1 MTAFAR
7 ALSAETLKM
16 KRTLAVWLALL
27 APVAIVLL
35 VLVMFVQ
42 RADYMI
48 SPEHPAWESFVQESI
63 VIWMLLMLP
72 LFVTLEMALLGQLE
86 HGPKMWKGLYALPI
100 PRWAIYAAKQ
110 CTGLAVIALS
120 MFVLGAAIVLT
131 GWGLRLAMPGK
142 GFEAPV
148 PWGQIGEA
156 VGLGFL
162 GAWLIIA
169 IHTFIS
175 LRSSSFV
182 VACSTGIAATVA
194 GVLVINSDWGPYYPW
209 ALPALLS
216 LGGERPEDWLARLLF
231 AIVGGILVAVIGG
244 WDVTRRDTA

>member
-1 MTAFAR
+1 MTALVR

-27 APVAIVLL
+27 APVAIVLM
-35 VLVMFVQ
+35 VLAMFVQ
-42 RADYMI
+42 RTEYAI
-48 SPEHPAWESFVQESI
+48 TPEHPAWQAFVQENV
-63 VIWMLLMLP
+63 VIWTLLMLP
-72 LFVTLEMALLGQLE
+72 LFVTLEMALLGQIE
-86 HGPKMWKGLYALPI
+86 HGPNMWKGLYALPI

-110 CTGLAVIALS
+110 CTGLAIIGLS
-120 MFVLGAAIVLT
+120 MLVLGAAVVLA
-131 GWGLRLAMPGK
+131 GWGLRLAMPGV

-175 LRSSSFV
+175 LRSPSFV

-194 GVLVINSDWGPYYPW
+194 SVLVINSDWAPYYPW

-216 LGGERPEDWLARLLF
+216 LGGQRPEDWLTRLLF
-231 AIVGGILVAVIGG
+231 AVIGGIVVAVIGG
-244 WDVTRRDTA
+244 WEVTRRDTA